1 MEIKGMSLGKNLLR
15 SIFYSLEKILNID
28 DDLSE
33 EEEEE
38 YNQYFLNIKNEVS
51 REISDKK
58 KSKELGEPVRRSK
71 RKTVI
76 PLRYGYDE

>member
-1 MEIKGMSLGKNLLR
+1 MENKGISLGKNLLR

-33 EEEEE
+33 QEEE
-38 YNQYFLNIKNEVS
+38 YNQDFLNIKYEVS

-58 KSKELGEPVRRSK
+58 KSKGLGEPLRRSI
-71 RKTVI
+71 RMTRTPI
-76 PLRYGYDE
+76 RYGYDE

>member
-1 MEIKGMSLGKNLLR
+1 MENKGISLGKNLLR

-33 EEEEE
+33 EEEE
-38 YNQYFLNIKNEVS
+38 YNQNILNIKYEVS

-71 RKTVI
+71 RKTVT

>member
-1 MEIKGMSLGKNLLR
+1 MENKGISLGKNLLR

-33 EEEEE
+33 EEE
-38 YNQYFLNIKNEVS
+38 YNQDFLNIKYEVS

-58 KSKELGEPVRRSK
+58 KSKELGEPVSKSK
-71 RKTVI
+71 RKTVT